1 MTMET
6 TQERL
11 VRYLN
16 DAWATEKALV
26 ADLQDMAEKSDQP
39 EVKAM
44 FEEHRT
50 VTHQQEELLEARI
63 RALGEEPSGGKGFL
77 SQVAGKIGEALH
89 KAHDPMDQ
97 TQQNL
102 MKAFATENFEC
113 AMYESLAAFAT
124 EIGDTETAA
133 LARTIMEQE
142 KQAAEKVWSFIGP
155 CAVRPARM
163 AGEGASLRAA

>member
-1 MTMET
+1 MET

-26 ADLQDMAEKSDQP
+26 ADLQDMSEKSDDP
-39 EVKAM
+39 EVKAL
-44 FEEHRT
+44 FAEHRT
-50 VTHQQEELLEARI
+50 ITHQQEEMLEARI

-89 KAHDPMDQ
+89 KAHDDFDQ

-133 LARTIMEQE
+133 MARQIMQQE
-142 KQAAEKVWSFIGP
+142 KQAAELVWQHVGR
-155 CAVRPARM
+155 CAVRPARV
-163 AGEGASLRAA
+163 AGEGTSLRAA